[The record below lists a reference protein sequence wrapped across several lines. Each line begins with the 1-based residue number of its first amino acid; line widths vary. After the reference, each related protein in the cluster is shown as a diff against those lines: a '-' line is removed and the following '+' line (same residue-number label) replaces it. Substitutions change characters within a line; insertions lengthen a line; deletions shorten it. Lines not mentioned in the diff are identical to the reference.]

1 MERDDIVEY
10 SLDGHHSEEAGVK
23 IRKKIWFVTALLT
36 AITAVEVALGMM
48 IKQGSEA
55 WPIVKWGFIVLTMVK
70 AGYIVLVFMHLG
82 DERKSLKSVILI
94 RLLYL
99 YVHTL
104 FSFYYGKVQL
114 LEKCFL
120 HTEANNTYIWK

>member
-1 MERDDIVEY
+1 MERDDIIEY

-36 AITAVEVALGMM
+36 AITAVEVALGML

-55 WPIVKWGFIVLTMVK
+55 WPVVKWGFIILTLIK

-82 DERKSLKSVILI
+82 DERKGLKYVVLIPYFVFISYLIFIL
-94 RLLYL
+94 
-99 YVHTL
+99 
-104 FSFYYGKVQL
+104 L
-114 LEKCFL
+114 LEGAAIGKSL
-120 HTEANNTYIWK
+120 TTYAS